1 MRNLTAAI
9 QLALAALLM
18 STTAQAFEGALPS
31 GKPAGVHPA
40 QLLTTPVIIVG
51 VVAVAAAGIAIGSA
65 HSAPTTA
72 VVATSP

>member
-1 MRNLTAAI
+1 MRNITAAC
-9 QLALAALLM
+9 LAAALSI
-18 STTAQAFEGALPS
+18 STAAQAADGALPP

-40 QLLTTPVIIVG
+40 QFLTTPVIIVS
-51 VVAVAAAGIAIGSA
+51 VVAAAAAGIAIGST